1 LSIAKGAIS
10 MIFIGNFLVLT
21 NQEKIAENER
31 RHGDFNL
38 MIEAPNAAE
47 AIRSFRDAI
56 LNFQEQSDFFEG
68 HCKLFLIQLLEF
80 DQMPNQRAMM
90 LSYNSTIGDPV
101 MPYIGC
107 LFPNSDTDGCRFY
120 DWKDNQPQIDGRPEG
135 FFMELKGDDVI
146 VSKALPT
153 TSDVT

>member
-1 LSIAKGAIS
+1 

-47 AIRSFRDAI
+47 AIRCFRDAI

-80 DQMPNQRAMM
+80 DQVPNQRAMM
-90 LSYNSTIGDPV
+90 VSYKSTIGDPV

-107 LFPNSDTDGCRFY
+107 LFPNSDTDGCRIY
-120 DWKDNQPQIDGRPEG
+120 DWKDSQPQIDGRPEG
-135 FFMELKGDDVI
+135 FFMELKGGEAI